1 MNLII
6 EFSSPIGDFV
16 IYTAMNLIIEK
27 GYLFSSPIGDFVIYT
42 KINMKEVIKTS
53 SFRPLSGILLFIQQ
67 FQNTLITGEIC
78 FRPLSGILLFIPYP
92 LVTL

>member
-42 KINMKEVIKTS
+42 HLGFFIYKLNIG
-53 SFRPLSGILLFIQQ
+53 FRPLSGILLFIQK
-67 FQNTLITGEIC
+67 
-78 FRPLSGILLFIPYP
+78 
-92 LVTL
+92 